1 MNTIDWV
8 VLFITQLLIVAYGVW
23 RSRKNTDTTDFYK
36 GSGMGWATVGISI
49 MATQASAITFLSAPG
64 LAYSEGMRFVQF
76 YLGLPIAMLIISETA
91 VPIFKR
97 LQVFTAYEY
106 LENRFD
112 VKVRVFTAI
121 LFLLHRGLAT
131 GFTVFAPSLV
141 LSAVLGW
148 DIVWCNIIIG
158 SIVIVYTVL
167 GGTKAVAET
176 QKLQMT
182 IILAGMFFAA
192 YLMVTMLP
200 DGIGV
205 GESLQIAGKAGKMN
219 VLVTD
224 FKWSDKYNI
233 WSGLIGGTFLAL
245 SYFGTDQS
253 QVSRYISGES
263 IRESRLGL
271 LFNAIFKIPMQFSIL
286 LIGVI
291 LYVFFLFNAPPAF
304 FNPKLQEKAEAVLS
318 AEEKEKYTVDLA
330 HSYDNRKEAALDL
343 AAAFKAGDKNQ
354 IDSRAASFYTSDTL
368 HTRSKSNLN
377 AAILAKDADAD
388 LNETNYVF
396 FHFVKEFLPVG
407 MLGLIISVIFSASMS
422 STSSQLNALSASL
435 SIDIYKR
442 LLKPNATEKHY
453 LLFSRL
459 ATAFWG
465 IYAII
470 FACFAN
476 RMGSLIEGVNIV
488 GSLVYG
494 TILGIFLAGFY
505 IKKIGALSVLI
516 AGAIVQLVIL
526 GMYAFTNIPFLWF
539 NVIGGL
545 AVPVL
550 ALLLRVIFPN
560 ADNRIKNKDGI
571 LTTPPLS

>member
-1 MNTIDWV
+1 MNSIDWI
-8 VLFITQLLIVAYGVW
+8 VLFATQLLIVAYGVW
-23 RSRKNTDTTDFYK
+23 SGRKNANTVDFYK
-36 GSGMGWATVGISI
+36 GSGMNWLTVGISI

-64 LAYSEGMRFVQF
+64 LAFSEGMRFVQF
-76 YLGLPIAMLIISETA
+76 YLGLPIAMLIICETA

-112 VKVRVFTAI
+112 VKVRSLAAI

-141 LSAVLGW
+141 LSAILGW
-148 DIVWCNIIIG
+148 DIIWCNIIIG

-176 QKLQMT
+176 QKLQMG
-182 IILAGMFFAA
+182 IIMGGMFFAA
-192 YLMVTMLP
+192 YLMIKMLP

-224 FKWSDKYNI
+224 FSWSDKYNV
-233 WSGLIGGTFLAL
+233 WSGLIGGGFLAL

-253 QVSRYISGES
+253 QVSRYISGS
-263 IRESRLGL
+263 SMRESRIGL
-271 LFNAIFKIPMQFSIL
+271 LFNAVFKIPMQFSIL

-291 LYVFFLFNAPPAF
+291 MYVFFLFNPAPAF
-304 FNPKLQEKAEAVLS
+304 FNPKLQEQAQSVLTADELNNYNTGLAES
-318 AEEKEKYTVDLA
+318 YTE
-330 HSYDNRKEAALDL
+330 RKQAALELSGAFNGKNERDIDEKSTTFL
-343 AAAFKAGDKNQ
+343 A
-354 IDSRAASFYTSDTL
+354 
-368 HTRSKSNLN
+368 
-377 AAILAKDADAD
+377 ADAD
-388 LNETNYVF
+388 YIQAKKNLNDAIIAKDKNADVNETNYVF
-396 FHFVKEFLPVG
+396 FHFVKEFLPIG

-422 STSSQLNALSASL
+422 STASQLNALSSSL

-442 LLKPNATEKHY
+442 LFKPGASEKHY

-459 ATAFWG
+459 ATLFWG
-465 IYAII
+465 VYAII

-476 RMGSLIEGVNIV
+476 RLGSLIEGVNIV

-494 TILGIFLAGFY
+494 TILGVFLTGFY
-505 IKKIGALSVLI
+505 LKKVGAVPVLI
-516 AGAIVQLVIL
+516 AGMLVQITIL
-526 GMYAFTNIPFLWF
+526 CFYFFTNVPFLWY

-545 AVPVL
+545 AVPML
-550 ALLLRVIFPN
+550 ALVIQPFMG
-560 ADNRIKNKDGI
+560 DGNK
-571 LTTPPLS
+571 LAEAH

>member
-1 MNTIDWV
+1 MNSIDWI
-8 VLFITQLLIVAYGVW
+8 VLFATQLLIVAYGVW
-23 RSRKNTDTTDFYK
+23 SGRKNANTVDFYK
-36 GSGMGWATVGISI
+36 GSGMNWLTVGISI

-64 LAYSEGMRFVQF
+64 LAFSEGMRFVQF
-76 YLGLPIAMLIISETA
+76 YLGLPIAMLIICETA

-112 VKVRVFTAI
+112 VKVRSLAAI

-141 LSAVLGW
+141 LSAILGW
-148 DIVWCNIIIG
+148 DIIWCNIVIG

-176 QKLQMT
+176 QKLQMG
-182 IILAGMFFAA
+182 IIMGGMFFAA
-192 YLMVTMLP
+192 YLMIKMLP
-200 DGIGV
+200 EGIGV

-224 FKWSDKYNI
+224 FSWSDKYNV
-233 WSGLIGGTFLAL
+233 WSGLIGGGFLAL

-253 QVSRYISGES
+253 QVSRYISGS
-263 IRESRLGL
+263 SMRESRIGL
-271 LFNAIFKIPMQFSIL
+271 LFNAVFKIPMQFSIL

-291 LYVFFLFNAPPAF
+291 MYVFFLFNPAPAF
-304 FNPKLQEKAEAVLS
+304 FNPKLQEQAQAVLTADELNRYNTGL
-318 AEEKEKYTVDLA
+318 AESYTDRKQAALELSGAFKEKNESAIDEKSTVFLA
-330 HSYDNRKEAALDL
+330 
-343 AAAFKAGDKNQ
+343 
-354 IDSRAASFYTSDTL
+354 
-368 HTRSKSNLN
+368 
-377 AAILAKDADAD
+377 ADAD
-388 LNETNYVF
+388 YIQAKENLNDAIIAKDKNADVNETNYVF
-396 FHFVKEFLPVG
+396 FHFVKEFLPIG

-422 STSSQLNALSASL
+422 STASQLNALSSSL

-442 LLKPNATEKHY
+442 LFKPGASEKHY

-459 ATAFWG
+459 ATFFWG
-465 IYAII
+465 VYAII

-476 RMGSLIEGVNIV
+476 RLGSLIEGVNIV

-494 TILGIFLAGFY
+494 TILGIFLTGFY
-505 IKKIGALSVLI
+505 LKRVSAIPVLV
-516 AGAIVQLVIL
+516 AGMLVQVSIL
-526 GMYAFTNIPFLWF
+526 CLYFFTTVPFLWY

-545 AVPVL
+545 AVPIL
-550 ALLLRVIFPN
+550 ALIIQPFM
-560 ADNRIKNKDGI
+560 DQKE
-571 LTTPPLS
+571 LTEVE